1 MNHSP
6 LNIAKQ
12 KKQASAT
19 YKPKKDKSYN
29 YIVFAVLCFFIGFGL
44 AIAFYSYVL
53 IDIVTLSKF
62 IAAFAV
68 VGFLIPLKLYRKW
81 FDFIK
86 YEMIIFNIIGIAPI
100 LTGLFLCLNFMF
112 TSNEFTHDYK
122 IINIFIDGKEN
133 HKTIG
138 VVLENNVFS
147 GNDKIVKINSITP
160 DILNSSHYRVTLAEG
175 LFGFEVVKETKFI
188 KKTEAVLQ

>member
-1 MNHSP
+1 MNKSISHNP
-6 LNIAKQ
+6 N
-12 KKQASAT
+12 KKTHPKGSYQ
-19 YKPKKDKSYN
+19 PKKDKSYN
-29 YIVFAVLCFFIGFGL
+29 YIVMAVLCFFIGFGL
-44 AIAFYSYVL
+44 TIGFYSYIL
-53 IDIVTLSKF
+53 IDITTLSKF

-81 FDFIK
+81 FHFIK
-86 YEMIIFNIIGIAPI
+86 YEMIIFNILGVAPI

-112 TSNEFTHDYK
+112 VTDEFSHDYK
-122 IINIFIDGKEN
+122 IMDIFIDGKEN

-147 GNDKIVKINSITP
+147 GNDKIVKINNITP
-160 DILNSSHYRVTLAEG
+160 DVLMSSHYRVTLAKG

-188 KKTEAVLQ
+188 KK

>member
-1 MNHSP
+1 MHNTHITKP
-6 LNIAKQ
+6 NKQ
-12 KKQASAT
+12 QPKGS

-29 YIVFAVLCFFIGFGL
+29 YIVIAVLCFFIGFGL
-44 AIAFYSYVL
+44 TIAFYSYIL
-53 IDIVTLSKF
+53 IDIITLTKF

-86 YEMIIFNIIGIAPI
+86 YEMIIFNILGVAPI
-100 LTGLFLCLNFMF
+100 LTGLFLCLNFMSV
-112 TSNEFTHDYK
+112 TDEFSHDYK
-122 IINIFIDGKEN
+122 IMDIFIDGKEN
-133 HKTIG
+133 HRTIG

-147 GNDKIVKINSITP
+147 GNDKIVQISSITP
-160 DILNSSHYRVTLAEG
+160 EVLNSSHYRVTLAKG

-188 KKTEAVLQ
+188 KKQEVAPQ